1 MESRWNFGV
10 NALYAQVVH
19 LRNINLRVGQRRSQN
34 ANNVRFR
41 PSMSQGC
48 KYQFGP
54 FELRVQTRE
63 LYNQG
68 VKLKL
73 RPQAYQVLAV
83 LLEHAGE
90 CVTRDELQKRVWPSN
105 TFVDFENGLNTAI
118 KQLRASLNDSAAEP
132 RYIETLPKLGYRVI
146 VPVQYEPGAVAVA
159 DANADTE
166 RAAEIAEEAG
176 TEARVLGGAVAVPQR
191 QPTAAATTT
200 SRKWWW
206 AAAALVTVLAVVAL
220 AAILKWRRARPA
232 AEAPAHNGRTML
244 AVLPFDNLTGD
255 ETQDYFSDGLT
266 EEMIARLGKLDAKE
280 FGVIARTSVMHYK
293 HTSEKMDQIGSE
305 LGVQYVLEGS
315 VRRDA
320 DKVRISAELIEVGGQ
335 RQLWAQEYDRELTNL
350 LVVQAEIAQEISD
363 SIELTL
369 GGAQHG
375 DAIRKAALTPEAY
388 RAYDLYLKGL
398 YFWNKRTTPGL
409 EQASV
414 YFQQAIAQDP
424 SYAPAYAGLANSYS
438 LMTSYSV
445 SPATTYMPK
454 ARAAAVK
461 ALELD
466 DRLPEAHCALAL
478 ILENYDWDWNTAEKE
493 FRRAIELNPDYATAH
508 QWYAELLMWRGRFD
522 EALRESEAART
533 LDPLSLI
540 IATDQGA
547 LFYFSRQYDRS
558 IEQFQGVLEMD
569 PTFPRARMVIDAYVE
584 EGRYADALAGLGA
597 WQRAAGAGPW
607 QSTLLVYVY
616 GRSGQKQKARA
627 ELKKLEA
634 ENRKQPIDSASM
646 AFANLG
652 VGNKDAALDWLKKA
666 YAQRSNGL
674 TSLKVEPAYD
684 PLRGDPR
691 FQELLQ
697 RVGLAQ

>member
-1 MESRWNFGV
+1 
-10 NALYAQVVH
+10 
-19 LRNINLRVGQRRSQN
+19 
-34 ANNVRFR
+34 
-41 PSMSQGC
+41 MSQGC
-48 KYQFGP
+48 IYQFGP

-63 LYNQG
+63 LYNEG

-73 RPQAYQVLAV
+73 RPQAYQVLAL

-146 VPVQYEPGAVAVA
+146 VPVAYEPGAGASAKAVVAEDAERVSETTQDAQTAQSRSNVA
-159 DANADTE
+159 IPLT
-166 RAAEIAEEAG
+166 
-176 TEARVLGGAVAVPQR
+176 PQQ
-191 QPTAAATTT
+191 QPPTSAPVIDAATTA
-200 SRKWWW
+200 RKWLW
-206 AAAALVTVLAVVAL
+206 AAAAVVSVMAIASVLAIWKWPRTRPSAQ
-220 AAILKWRRARPA
+220 AA
-232 AEAPAHNGRTML
+232 AHNGRTML

-266 EEMIARLGKLDAKE
+266 EEMIAQLGKLDAEE

-369 GGAQHG
+369 GSAQRG
-375 DAIRKAALTPEAY
+375 DAVRRAALTPAAY

-398 YFWNKRTTPGL
+398 YFWNKRTAPGL
-409 EQASV
+409 EQASA
-414 YFQQAIAQDP
+414 YFQQAIAEDP

-438 LMTSYSV
+438 LTASYSV
-445 SPATTYMPK
+445 APAATLMPK
-454 ARAAAVK
+454 ARTAAVK

-478 ILENYDWDWNTAEKE
+478 VLENYDFDWNTAEKE
-493 FRRAIELNPDYATAH
+493 YRRAIALNPNYATAH

-522 EALRESEAART
+522 EALRESEAARK

-547 LFYFSRQYDRS
+547 LFYFSRQYDRA
-558 IEQFQGVLEMD
+558 IEQLEGVLELD
-569 PTFPRARMVIDAYVE
+569 PTFPRAHLVVNAYVE
-584 EGRYADALAGLGA
+584 DGRYAEALASLDR
-597 WQRAAGAGPW
+597 WQRAIGTVPVKSAFLAFI
-607 QSTLLVYVY
+607 Y
-616 GRSGQKQKARA
+616 GRSGQKQRARA

-634 ENRKQPIDSASM
+634 ENRKEPVDSASM

-652 VGNKDAALDWLKKA
+652 VGDNQAALDWLEKA

-674 TSLKVEPAYD
+674 TSLKVEPGYD

>member
-1 MESRWNFGV
+1 
-10 NALYAQVVH
+10 
-19 LRNINLRVGQRRSQN
+19 
-34 ANNVRFR
+34 
-41 PSMSQGC
+41 MSQGC
-48 KYQFGP
+48 KYRFGP

-73 RPQAYQVLAV
+73 RPQAYQVLAL

-132 RYIETLPKLGYRVI
+132 RYIETLPKLGYRMI
-146 VPVQYEPGAVAVA
+146 VPVKYEADASAVAGA
-159 DANADTE
+159 DAE
-166 RAAEIAEEAG
+166 RGPEIVQDSESAPSP
-176 TEARVLGGAVAVPQR
+176 RNVAIPPTQQQQ
-191 QPTAAATTT
+191 QPAAAMAAGRTTA
-200 SRKWWW
+200 RKWWW
-206 AAAALVTVLAVVAL
+206 AAAALVTVLAVAAL
-220 AAILKWRRARPA
+220 AAILKWPRAKPA
-232 AEAPAHNGRTML
+232 AQTAAHNGRTMV

-266 EEMIARLGKLDAKE
+266 EEMIAQLGKLDAKE

-293 HTSEKMDQIGSE
+293 HTSEKMEQIGGE

-320 DKVRISAELIEVGGQ
+320 DKVRVNAELIEVGGQ
-335 RQLWAQEYDRELTNL
+335 RRLWAQEYDRELNDL

-369 GGAQHG
+369 GSAQRG
-375 DAIRKAALTPEAY
+375 DAVRQAALTPAAY

-398 YFWNKRTTPGL
+398 YFWNKRTGPGL
-409 EQASV
+409 EQASG

-424 SYAPAYAGLANSYS
+424 NYAPAHAGLANSYS
-438 LMTSYSV
+438 LITSYSA
-445 SPATTYMPK
+445 SPATRYMPK

-466 DRLPEAHCALAL
+466 DKLPEAHCALAL
-478 ILENYDWDWNTAEKE
+478 ILENYDFDWNTAEKE
-493 FRRAIELNPDYATAH
+493 YRRAIELNPNYATAH
-508 QWYAELLMWRGRFD
+508 QWYAELLVWRGRFD
-522 EALRESEAART
+522 EALRESEMARK

-547 LFYFSRQYDRS
+547 LFYFSRQYDRA
-558 IEQFQGVLEMD
+558 IEQLQGILEMD
-569 PTFPRARMVIDAYVE
+569 PLFPRAHMVINAYVE
-584 EGRYADALAGLGA
+584 AGRYGEALAKIND
-597 WQRAAGAGPW
+597 WQRATGAGPGTF
-607 QSTLLVYVY
+607 SALAYIY
-616 GRSGQKQKARA
+616 GRAGQKQKARE
-627 ELKKLEA
+627 ELKKLDA
-634 ENRKQPIDSASM
+634 EYRKQPIDPGTM

-652 VGNKDAALDWLKKA
+652 VGNKDAALDWLEKA

>member
-1 MESRWNFGV
+1 
-10 NALYAQVVH
+10 
-19 LRNINLRVGQRRSQN
+19 
-34 ANNVRFR
+34 
-41 PSMSQGC
+41 MSQGC

-63 LYNQG
+63 LYKHG

-83 LLEHAGE
+83 LLEHPGE

-118 KQLRASLNDSAAEP
+118 KQLRASLSDSASEP
-132 RYIETLPKLGYRVI
+132 RYIETLTKLGYRVI
-146 VPVQYEPGAVAVA
+146 VPVTYEAGAK
-159 DANADTE
+159 E
-166 RAAEIAEEAG
+166 GRAAEIAEGAEGEKPAG
-176 TEARVLGGAVAVPQR
+176 EGAAGAELQ
-191 QPTAAATTT
+191 QPAAAGSAT
-200 SRKWWW
+200 KWWK
-206 AAAALVTVLAVVAL
+206 AAAAAVSVVAIVVL
-220 AAILKWRRARPA
+220 VAVLKWPRARPA
-232 AEAPAHNGRTML
+232 AQAARHNGRTML

-266 EEMIARLGKLDAKE
+266 EEMIAQLGKLDAQE

-293 HTSEKMDQIGSE
+293 HTSEKVDQIGSE

-320 DKVRISAELIEVGGQ
+320 DNVRISSELIAVDGP

-350 LVVQAEIAQEISD
+350 LVVQAEIAREISD

-369 GGAQHG
+369 GSAQRA
-375 DAIRKAALTPEAY
+375 DAVRKVALTPAAY

-398 YFWNKRTTPGL
+398 YFWNKRTPPGL
-409 EQASV
+409 EQASA
-414 YFQQAIAQDP
+414 YFQQAIDQDP

-438 LMTSYSV
+438 LMSSYSL
-445 SPATTYMPK
+445 SPAATYMPK
-454 ARAAAVK
+454 ARAAAVQ

-466 DRLPEAHCALAL
+466 DRLPEAHCALGL
-478 ILENYDWDWNTAEKE
+478 VLENYDWDWNTAEKE
-493 FRRAIELNPDYATAH
+493 YRRAIELNPNYATAH

-522 EALRESEAART
+522 EALRESELARK

-540 IATDQGA
+540 ITTDQGA
-547 LFYFSRQYDRS
+547 LFYYSRQYDRA
-558 IEQFQGVLEMD
+558 IEQLQGVLEMD
-569 PTFPRARMVIDAYVE
+569 PAFPRAHMVINAYVE
-584 EGRYADALAGLGA
+584 EGRYAEALARLDA
-597 WQRAAGAGPW
+597 WQEATDPGPW
-607 QSTLLVYVY
+607 QYAWLAYIY
-616 GRSGQKQKARA
+616 GRSGEKQKALA

-634 ENRKQPIDSASM
+634 ENRKQPVDSASM

-652 VGNKDAALDWLKKA
+652 VGNNGAALDWLEKE
-666 YAQRSNGL
+666 YAERSNGV

-691 FQELLQ
+691 FQELLR